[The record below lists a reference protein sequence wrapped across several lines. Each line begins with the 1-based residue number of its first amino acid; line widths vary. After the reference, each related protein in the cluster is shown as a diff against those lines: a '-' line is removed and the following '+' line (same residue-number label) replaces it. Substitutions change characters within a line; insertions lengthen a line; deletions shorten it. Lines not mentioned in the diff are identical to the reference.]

1 MAGARRGRVGLALVV
16 LLLLGVAVGGVIVG
30 PQLAPSLMAR
40 NGAWAKAR
48 RKLLALRAFALFR
61 APGDRAV
68 LRAGEPARASRRAAG
83 P

>member
-1 MAGARRGRVGLALVV
+1 MVLPLVV

-30 PQLAPSLMAR
+30 PEIAPALMAR

-68 LRAGEPARASRRAAG
+68 LRAGEPARSGRRAG
-83 P
+83 TP